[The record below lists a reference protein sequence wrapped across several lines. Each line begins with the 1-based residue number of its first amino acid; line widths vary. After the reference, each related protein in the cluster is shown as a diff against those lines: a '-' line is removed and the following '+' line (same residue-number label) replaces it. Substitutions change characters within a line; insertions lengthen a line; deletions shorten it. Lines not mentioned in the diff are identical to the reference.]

1 MLQTS
6 RAAKESA
13 VIFRVLHHN
22 QCFDGACSAAL
33 FTKFHASMFGTATAY
48 EYRGL
53 AHSSAGPIPD
63 SVFGPGE
70 NAIVDFKYSPSPR
83 LTWWFDHHQSAFLTP
98 EDRAHFEAFQR
109 TGNPLRKFFDAD
121 FISCTGFIAAST
133 ARHFGFDLTGLDDLL
148 YWADII
154 DGARFPS
161 AKMAVEMHEPA
172 LQLALVIENADTPD
186 LIPRIIPHLT
196 VSPFAEVVALPFVQ
210 QRVEPLLEKHRA
222 SIDLI
227 RQRAV
232 LHEEVIFVDLLDR
245 ETEALSKFIPYFLYP
260 EATYTVAVTRS
271 RARTKI
277 SVGTNPWTPLP
288 SAQLVNIAA
297 LCERL
302 GGGGHARVGA
312 ISLGPGETDF
322 ARINALEIAA
332 ELRAAVGQRE
342 AVPSHSHS

>member
-1 MLQTS
+1 M
-6 RAAKESA
+6 
-13 VIFRVLHHN
+13 IFRVLHHN

-33 FTKFHASMFGTATAY
+33 FTKFHASILGTAQAY

-53 AHSSAGPIPD
+53 AHSTPGPIPE

-83 LTWWFDHHQSAFLTP
+83 LTWWFDHHQSAFLSP
-98 EDRAHFEAFQR
+98 EDRTHFEAAQQAAQR
-109 TGNPLRKFFDAD
+109 TGDSPRQFFDPN
-121 FISCTGFIAAST
+121 FISCTGFIAACASQ
-133 ARHFGFDLTGLDDLL
+133 HFGFDLTGLDDLL
-148 YWADII
+148 FWADII

-172 LQLALVIENADTPD
+172 IQLALVIENADTPD

-196 VSPFAEVVALPFVQ
+196 VSPFAEIVALPFVQ
-210 QRVEPLLEKHRA
+210 QRIEPLLEKHRA

-232 LHEEVIFVDLLDR
+232 LDQQVIFFDLLDR

-271 RARTKI
+271 RTRTKI

-288 SAQLVNIAA
+288 SAHLVNIAA
-297 LCERL
+297 ICERF

-312 ISLGPGETDF
+312 ISLGASEADL
-322 ARINALEIAA
+322 ARTNARSIAA

-342 AVPSHSHS
+342 AMPSHSER